1 MSKNKKSNKEI
12 KELYKNFFNIGQVGL
27 LDKFEFSQEKV
38 VRAQGCFIFTES
50 GEKIL
55 DLTSGFGTQ
64 NLGYN
69 HPDIIQERIDFV
81 SKLNMPFSRLFLMK
95 VLLYFLKKWL
105 RYFLQ
110 I

>member
-1 MSKNKKSNKEI
+1 MNQDNKSNKEI

-27 LDKFEFSQEKV
+27 LDKFEFSKEKV
-38 VRAQGCFIFTES
+38 LRAQGSFIYTES

-69 HPDIIQERIDFV
+69 HQKMLIEFENDAIF
-81 SKLNMPFSRLFLMK
+81 RLFFNQNIAHRRNGFNASFK
-95 VLLYFLKKWL
+95 HQF
-105 RYFLQ
+105 RG
-110 I
+110 